1 MNLRV
6 LVVDDEPLARERLSH
21 LVEELPAVELA
32 GVASSGEEA
41 LLMAGRLRP
50 EVVLLDIRM
59 PGMDG
64 LEAAHH
70 LARMPEPPA
79 VIFTTAYEQH
89 ALAAFEAQ
97 AAGYLLKPVRPDK
110 LQEAL
115 ERARRPT
122 RAQLARIAEGTGG
135 PRTRIAVRAR
145 DELRLVPVEDV
156 VSFIAEQKY
165 TTMKHRGGE
174 ELIEE
179 SLKALEEEFP
189 ARFVRIHRNAL
200 VAIAH
205 VEGLERDAEGH
216 HHVRLKGGAMLPV
229 SRRLATEVARTL
241 AAKPSPD
248 RS

>member
-32 GVASSGEEA
+32 GVAASGEEA
-41 LLMAGRLRP
+41 LLLAGRLRP

-64 LEAAHH
+64 LETAHH

-79 VIFTTAYEQH
+79 VIFTTAYDQH
-89 ALAAFEAQ
+89 ALAAFDAQ
-97 AAGYLLKPVRPDK
+97 AAGYLLKPVRPDR

-122 RAQLARIAEGTGG
+122 RAQLARIAEGTAGA
-135 PRTRIAVRAR
+135 RTRIAVRAR
-145 DELRLVPVEDV
+145 DELRLIAVENV
-156 VSFIAEQKY
+156 VCFIAEQKY
-165 TTMKHRGGE
+165 TTMRHLAGE

-179 SLKALEEEFP
+179 SLKVLEEEFA
-189 ARFVRIHRNAL
+189 ARFVRVHRNAL

-205 VEGLERDAEGH
+205 IEGLERDADGH
-216 HHVRLKGGAMLPV
+216 QQVRVRGGGTLPV
-229 SRRLATEVARTL
+229 SRRLATEVLRRL
-241 AAKPSPD
+241 S
-248 RS
+248 R